1 MQGANPYIYEDG
13 TTDAERYLQGCLDG
27 KYVVGQTMMKLAK
40 KMLKQI
46 KEGYQ
51 GFHYDPYAATRP
63 VEWIETFCML
73 SSGKLG
79 VPFILEPYERNII
92 ELIFG
97 FVDDN
102 GLRRFQEALVVIGRK
117 NGKACTISTQLPTPK
132 GWRTMG
138 EIHPGD
144 YVFGQDGKPSLVIAE
159 SEIFDKPT
167 YRVTFEDGATV
178 DTSGDHIWTVQT
190 KKSREV
196 AKYVPKTGRRYTDY
210 REGGWFE
217 TTTKEMLD
225 SGIYHARR
233 DGKGKEYRYRV
244 PMALP
249 VEYEEKF
256 LPIDPYTFGYWLG
269 DGHSNGPCM
278 TIGKQDL
285 DESIGLLEGFGHT
298 CSVRLKH
305 ENTYKVTLDIQGCG
319 KANPFTSAL
328 RDMFVLNNKHI
339 PDMYL
344 QASVEQRLELLRG
357 LMDTDGYVSKAGQCQ
372 FTQKRKELTEQFV
385 ELCSSLGIKAN
396 MHEKNATCNGK
407 DCGIVYVVEFW
418 TDKDHSCFH
427 LKRKHAR
434 LKDKL
439 ADRMKC
445 KSIVSIVRI
454 PNEPTKCIAID
465 NPSHLY
471 LAGRQYTATH
481 NTELCAAL
489 NLYMLTS
496 DGEGAP
502 QCYNCATNESQA
514 SLCFGATWRMVTQSK
529 KLSKYI
535 KKGMV
540 TERKA
545 VGLKYAPNLGYLVTL
560 SRNADTLDGL
570 NCHYAVLDE
579 LAAMRDRSTYDLL
592 KGSLGS
598 QDQPL
603 VFCITTNGRVRDNIF
618 DKQREYALKWLDDRI
633 EDPRFIGIL
642 YEMDSREEVED
653 EAMWPKANPGLG
665 TVKKWDYMRGEMTKA
680 RNDPS
685 YRPEVMTK
693 QFNLPANQSAA
704 FLTWE
709 AATCDVDWHYDHQDF
724 KYAVIGL
731 DAADSVDLAA
741 ATALMM
747 KPGDDHIYRK
757 SMYWIPE
764 EKLKEGERA
773 NMQGGDH
780 LPYREWE
787 ANGWLRVVPGNNVPK
802 TVFIEFIQELAN
814 EGVYCR
820 AIGYDQWHMQ
830 EIEQQMKYLVGEQ
843 NVVRVPQWPKNL
855 SDPMKRMRADLEAG
869 RIIWENPIDT
879 VCNLNVSVSV
889 DNNDNYMPIKKFR
902 KSANRIDGFMSLLDA
917 YIVLMQRYDDYQVA
931 IS

>member
-27 KYVVGQTMMKLAK
+27 KYVVGETMMKLAK

-51 GFHYDPYAATRP
+51 GFHYDPDAATRP

-117 NGKACTISTQLPTPK
+117 NGK
-132 GWRTMG
+132 
-138 EIHPGD
+138 
-144 YVFGQDGKPSLVIAE
+144 
-159 SEIFDKPT
+159 
-167 YRVTFEDGATV
+167 
-178 DTSGDHIWTVQT
+178 
-190 KKSREV
+190 
-196 AKYVPKTGRRYTDY
+196 
-210 REGGWFE
+210 
-217 TTTKEMLD
+217 
-225 SGIYHARR
+225 
-233 DGKGKEYRYRV
+233 
-244 PMALP
+244 
-249 VEYEEKF
+249 
-256 LPIDPYTFGYWLG
+256 
-269 DGHSNGPCM
+269 
-278 TIGKQDL
+278 
-285 DESIGLLEGFGHT
+285 
-298 CSVRLKH
+298 
-305 ENTYKVTLDIQGCG
+305 
-319 KANPFTSAL
+319 
-328 RDMFVLNNKHI
+328 
-339 PDMYL
+339 
-344 QASVEQRLELLRG
+344 
-357 LMDTDGYVSKAGQCQ
+357 
-372 FTQKRKELTEQFV
+372 
-385 ELCSSLGIKAN
+385 
-396 MHEKNATCNGK
+396 
-407 DCGIVYVVEFW
+407 
-418 TDKDHSCFH
+418 
-427 LKRKHAR
+427 
-434 LKDKL
+434 
-439 ADRMKC
+439 
-445 KSIVSIVRI
+445 
-454 PNEPTKCIAID
+454 
-465 NPSHLY
+465 
-471 LAGRQYTATH
+471 
-481 NTELCAAL
+481 TELCAAL

-709 AATCDVDWHYDHQDF
+709 AATCNEDWHYDHKDF
-724 KYAVIGL
+724 KYAVVGM
-731 DAADSVDLAA
+731 DAADGIDLSA

-764 EKLKEGERA
+764 EKLKEGDRA

-787 ANGWLRVVPGNNVPK
+787 ANGWLRVVPGNHVPK
-802 TVFIEFIQELAN
+802 TVFLEFIQELAD

-869 RIIWENPIDT
+869 RIVWENPIDT

-889 DNNDNYMPIKKFR
+889 DANDNYMPVKKGR
-902 KSANRIDGFMSLLDA
+902 RSSNRIDGFMSLLDA

>member
-1 MQGANPYIYEDG
+1 MLEGNPYIYEDG

-27 KYVVGQTMMKLAK
+27 KYVVGNTIKKLATR
-40 KMLKQI
+40 MLKEI
-46 KEGYQ
+46 KEGYK
-51 GFHYDPYAATRP
+51 GFHYDPDAATRP

-79 VPFILEPYERNII
+79 VPFVLEPYERNII

-97 FVDDN
+97 FVDDD

-117 NGKACTISTQLPTPK
+117 NGKAISVDTDIPTPD
-132 GWRTMG
+132 GWCKMG
-138 EIHPGD
+138 DLHVGD
-144 YVFGQDGKPSLVIAE
+144 KVFGQDGKPSTIIAE

-167 YRVTFEDGATV
+167 YIVTFEDGATIKAT
-178 DTSGDHIWTVQT
+178 DDHIWTV
-190 KKSREV
+190 RN
-196 AKYVPKTGRRYTDY
+196 P
-210 REGGWFE
+210 GGEWYD
-217 TTTKEMLD
+217 TTTEGLL
-225 SGIYHARR
+225 GHT
-233 DGKGKEYRYRV
+233 DGHGRMVLELEV
-244 PMALP
+244 PLCAP
-249 VEYEEKF
+249 VEYPHRE
-256 LPIDPYTFGYWLG
+256 LPYDPYKVGILCAS
-269 DGHSNGPCM
+269 D
-278 TIGKQDL
+278 
-285 DESIGLLEGFGHT
+285 DEAVPDAYLT
-298 CSVRLKH
+298 ASVRQRRALFAGLIKVLGRRKWGDD
-305 ENTYKVTLDIQGCG
+305 TYVEVVTKND
-319 KANPFTSAL
+319 
-328 RDMFVLNNKHI
+328 VL
-339 PDMYL
+339 MS
-344 QASVEQRLELLRG
+344 Q
-357 LMDTDGYVSKAGQCQ
+357 T
-372 FTQKRKELTEQFV
+372 KELA
-385 ELCSSLGIKAN
+385 SSLGVAWYLSDGCPWS
-396 MHEKNATCNGK
+396 MEVYTPGDSGK
-407 DCGIVYVVEFW
+407 LI
-418 TDKDHSCFH
+418 
-427 LKRKHAR
+427 
-434 LKDKL
+434 
-439 ADRMKC
+439 M
-445 KSIVSIVRI
+445 SIERI

-471 LAGRQYTATH
+471 LAGRNYTATH

-560 SRNADTLDGL
+560 SRNSDTLDGL
-570 NCHYAVLDE
+570 NAHYAVLDE

-603 VFCITTNGRVRDNIF
+603 VFCITTNGKVRDNIF
-618 DKQREYALKWLDDRI
+618 DKQREYALNWLDDRI

-642 YEMDSREEVED
+642 YEMDAREEVED

-665 TVKKWDYMRGEMTKA
+665 TVKKWDYLRGEMTKA
-680 RNDPS
+680 KNDPS

-693 QFNLPANQSAA
+693 QFNLPSNQSAA

-709 AATCDVDWHYDHQDF
+709 AATCDLEWHHEEHKDF
-724 KYAVIGL
+724 KYAIVGM
-731 DAADSVDLAA
+731 DAADSVDLSA

-747 KPGDDHIYRK
+747 RPGDDHIYRR

-773 NMQGGDH
+773 NAQTGDR

-787 ANGWLRVVPGNNVPK
+787 ANGWLHVVPGNNVPK
-802 TVFIEFIQELAN
+802 TVFLEFIQELAA
-814 EGVYCR
+814 EGIYCR

-830 EIEQQMKYLVGEQ
+830 EIEQQMKYLVGEA

-869 RIIWENPIDT
+869 RIIWDNPIDT
-879 VCNLNVSVSV
+879 VCNLNVSASV

-902 KSANRIDGFMSLLDA
+902 KSSNRIDGFMSLLDA
-917 YIVLMQRYDDYQVA
+917 YIVLMQRYDDYQAA
-931 IS
+931 IN

>member
-27 KYVVGQTMMKLAK
+27 KYVVGETMMKLAK

-51 GFHYDPYAATRP
+51 GFHYDPDAATRP

-117 NGKACTISTQLPTPK
+117 NGK
-132 GWRTMG
+132 
-138 EIHPGD
+138 
-144 YVFGQDGKPSLVIAE
+144 
-159 SEIFDKPT
+159 
-167 YRVTFEDGATV
+167 
-178 DTSGDHIWTVQT
+178 
-190 KKSREV
+190 
-196 AKYVPKTGRRYTDY
+196 
-210 REGGWFE
+210 
-217 TTTKEMLD
+217 
-225 SGIYHARR
+225 
-233 DGKGKEYRYRV
+233 
-244 PMALP
+244 
-249 VEYEEKF
+249 
-256 LPIDPYTFGYWLG
+256 
-269 DGHSNGPCM
+269 
-278 TIGKQDL
+278 
-285 DESIGLLEGFGHT
+285 
-298 CSVRLKH
+298 
-305 ENTYKVTLDIQGCG
+305 
-319 KANPFTSAL
+319 
-328 RDMFVLNNKHI
+328 
-339 PDMYL
+339 
-344 QASVEQRLELLRG
+344 
-357 LMDTDGYVSKAGQCQ
+357 
-372 FTQKRKELTEQFV
+372 
-385 ELCSSLGIKAN
+385 
-396 MHEKNATCNGK
+396 
-407 DCGIVYVVEFW
+407 
-418 TDKDHSCFH
+418 
-427 LKRKHAR
+427 
-434 LKDKL
+434 
-439 ADRMKC
+439 
-445 KSIVSIVRI
+445 
-454 PNEPTKCIAID
+454 
-465 NPSHLY
+465 
-471 LAGRQYTATH
+471 
-481 NTELCAAL
+481 TELCAAL

-724 KYAVIGL
+724 KYAVVGM
-731 DAADSVDLAA
+731 DAADGVDLSA

-764 EKLKEGERA
+764 EKLKEGDRA

-787 ANGWLRVVPGNNVPK
+787 ANGWLRVVPGNHVPK

-869 RIIWENPIDT
+869 RIVWENPIDT

-889 DNNDNYMPIKKFR
+889 DANDNYMPVKKGR
-902 KSANRIDGFMSLLDA
+902 RSSNRIDGFMSLLDA